1 MENCIGDDDSDD
13 DDDVGVVATITFYS
27 IKLLRYE
34 YLIWKPI
41 FPYIFLHSLFC
52 SFLSK
57 LHVQLETH
65 NVEGER
71 VRKKWMLSV
80 SAMHCCT
87 CCC

>member
-41 FPYIFLHSLFC
+41 FPYVFC
-52 SFLSK
+52 TAF
-57 LHVQLETH
+57 
-65 NVEGER
+65 
-71 VRKKWMLSV
+71 W
-80 SAMHCCT
+80 
-87 CCC
+87 